1 MIHINLTFDSINVSA
16 QVGDTVYYT
25 YGGQMLG
32 GFDAQTDL
40 SNTKRLGEIIA
51 INGNTITVEVDDSIL
66 NIMPTVGS
74 YISFVKD
81 KKANTTSLLGYYMSA
96 NFVNDSRKTN
106 VELFSVGTQVVESS
120 K

>member
-66 NIMPTVGS
+66 NIQDIIIMINIVLGTVEFNQAADLSGDG
-74 YISFVKD
+74 I
-81 KKANTTSLLGYYMSA
+81 
-96 NFVNDSRKTN
+96 VNVLDVIQLMN
-106 VELFSVGTQVVESS
+106 LILDA
-120 K
+120 